1 MIADN
6 QLFINFN
13 ITRRRS
19 RVIKVHK
26 TPSEG
31 ELSLKIIEK
40 VWGLICFFMRY
51 FLWVSAWLLST
62 LIQNLIVEVDRRKY
76 CRMQ

>member
-1 MIADN
+1 MITDN
-6 QLFINFN
+6 QWFMNFD
-13 ITRRRS
+13 ITRRRN
-19 RVIKVHK
+19 RMIKGHK
-26 TPSEG
+26 ILSEG
-31 ELSLKIIEK
+31 EFSLKIIEK

>member
-1 MIADN
+1 
-6 QLFINFN
+6 
-13 ITRRRS
+13 
-19 RVIKVHK
+19 
-26 TPSEG
+26 
-31 ELSLKIIEK
+31 
-40 VWGLICFFMRY
+40 MRY